1 MPILSRFRFRPVPF
15 VAAMLAVA
23 LGVSLGQWQTRR
35 AVEKEAIG
43 AALQARSTV
52 APLLLDGAMPDDP
65 AALEFR
71 RVRVRGTFV
80 GTWPVYLDNRP
91 HERRAG
97 FHMLMPLRIAGSDR
111 AVLVARG
118 WLPRDPT
125 DRARLPA
132 IPTPAGIVEIEGR
145 IRRQP
150 GRVMQFGEVPPLRP
164 GAIVQNVSVAEFGAA
179 SGLAMLPLLIE
190 QEGADGAGLVRDW
203 PQPSAGADKH
213 RGYAF
218 QWYGLAAAAF
228 IFYLVTGF
236 MRGTK
241 Q

>member
-1 MPILSRFRFRPVPF
+1 
-15 VAAMLAVA
+15 MLAVA
-23 LGVSLGQWQTRR
+23 VGLALGQWQTRR
-35 AVEKEAIG
+35 ATEKQAIG
-43 AALQARSTV
+43 AAMQERGTA
-52 APLLLDGAMPDDP
+52 APLQLNGTLPDDP

-80 GTWPVYLDNRP
+80 DAWTVYLDNRP

-97 FHMLMPLRIAGSDR
+97 FHMLMPLRIDGSDQ

-118 WLPRDPT
+118 WLPRDPA
-125 DRARLPA
+125 DRTRLPA

-150 GRVMQFGEVPPLRP
+150 GRVMQFGEAAPLQQ
-164 GAIVQNVSVAEFGAA
+164 GAIVQNVSVAEFAAA

-190 QEGADGAGLVRDW
+190 QEGADGSSLVRDW
-203 PQPSAGADKH
+203 PQPSAGVDKH

-236 MRGTK
+236 IRGTK